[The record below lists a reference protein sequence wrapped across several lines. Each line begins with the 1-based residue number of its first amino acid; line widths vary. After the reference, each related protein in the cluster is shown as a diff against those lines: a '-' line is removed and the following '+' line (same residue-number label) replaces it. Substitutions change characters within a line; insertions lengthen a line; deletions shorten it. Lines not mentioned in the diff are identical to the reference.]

1 MINYWGT
8 LALSYPCE
16 IFEDEDYLL
25 VVMHHSKPHNY
36 LKAFNSKG

>member
-1 MINYWGT
+1 MANYWGT

-16 IFEDEDYLL
+16 NFEEKNYLL

-36 LKAFNSKG
+36 LKAFN